1 MIKVLMVA
9 SEAAPFAKTGGLADV
24 VGSLPAALGAFDCEV
39 AVLIPRYRGIDL
51 SAARRVYDYLPVWL
65 GGSVYEASLYQ
76 IDNAGVSFYFL
87 EVPSLYDRDGYYG
100 DAAGDYPD
108 NAVRFAVLSRAALA
122 VARRVFR
129 PRILHC
135 HDWQTGLI
143 PVYLRTVFAYDPTF
157 IGMRTLFTIHNLGYQ
172 GLFSPAVLPPI
183 GEHPRQVAAGAVGS
197 DGVDGAAIVG

>member
-65 GGSVYEASLYQ
+65 GGSVHEASLYQ
-76 IDNAGVSFYFL
+76 IDNAGVTFYFL
-87 EVPSLYDRDGYYG
+87 EVPSLYDREGYYG

-129 PRILHC
+129 PRILH
-135 HDWQTGLI
+135 
-143 PVYLRTVFAYDPTF
+143 
-157 IGMRTLFTIHNLGYQ
+157 
-172 GLFSPAVLPPI
+172 
-183 GEHPRQVAAGAVGS
+183 
-197 DGVDGAAIVG
+197 